1 MSESDRDRAM
11 DMLESAGTDL
21 DNNAV
26 AEALKNLLGVL
37 RDEEQVNMFSDLSN
51 EDIRHLSVMETLG
64 DETTESFAD
73 NFKTLKVSR
82 NRDGRKEIIKLAEAV
97 GGQKEDG
104 TETGKIKSVLN
115 RIR

>member
-11 DMLESAGTDL
+11 DMLESAGSDL

-64 DETTESFAD
+64 DETTENFAD
-73 NFKTLKVSR
+73 NFKILKVSQSR
-82 NRDGRKEIIKLAEAV
+82 QGREEIIRLAEAV
-97 GGQKEDG
+97 GGQQEDE
-104 TETGKIKSVLN
+104 TQTGKIKSALN